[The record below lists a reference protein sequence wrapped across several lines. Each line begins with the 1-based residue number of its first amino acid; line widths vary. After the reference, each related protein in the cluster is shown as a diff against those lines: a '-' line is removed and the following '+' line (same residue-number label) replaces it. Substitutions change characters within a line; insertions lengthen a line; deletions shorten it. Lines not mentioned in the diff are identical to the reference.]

1 MYKSREDVGSW
12 IYVAFCKHTN
22 KSCTW
27 SSDKSKEISQRIKMK
42 RSTKICNM
50 LGTWP
55 LRKKCLYSELFWSAG
70 SRIQLE
76 CGKMRLRITS
86 NTDTFYAVDS
96 AEKISKLSNWRHST
110 REPFSVSLIRSKRF
124 SHTQGRNIKYLYFIF
139 IYI

>member
-1 MYKSREDVGSW
+1 MRKIGHTIMYKSREDVGSW

-22 KSCTW
+22 KSCRW

-70 SRIQLE
+70 SRIQTE
-76 CGKMRLRITS
+76 YG
-86 NTDTFYAVDS
+86 
-96 AEKISKLSNWRHST
+96 E
-110 REPFSVSLIRSKRF
+110 IRSISPYSAGMREKA
-124 SHTQGRNIKYLYFIF
+124 TQNNFEYGHFLRSGLCRKNFKVIKLTP
-139 IYI
+139 